1 MSKNV
6 PKCPNVFWGNFFKT
20 FFSPVFHGVIE
31 SFRKNQK
38 SFKNA
43 KMPNI
48 VPKIVQTCFEH
59 VLWQFF
65 RKKKLPRVPCRVGP
79 SIFFQ
84 NSKKFN
90 IPKVHKIVSK
100 SLQMCFEHVLGQFF
114 PTSFCPVFHGGWIFR
129 KFSKKSKKLSKFQ
142 NCQKSFP
149 KRVQTCFEHALWR
162 FFRFFLPSVP
172 CRAFQ
177 IFWTWKYELS
187 FPDLKIR
194 AQFSDTILKRL
205 SSSIHATVNI
215 RNPISDFLDL
225 KLWDQIRE
233 LKNKSS
239 IFWTWKVWIQFPG
252 LKIWGRYLEKTQEKK
267 SKKFQSSKIVQNCS
281 QVSKRVLGQFF

>member
-1 MSKNV
+1 M
-6 PKCPNVFWGNFFKT
+6 
-20 FFSPVFHGVIE
+20 
-31 SFRKNQK
+31 
-38 SFKNA
+38 
-43 KMPNI
+43 
-48 VPKIVQTCFEH
+48 
-59 VLWQFF
+59 
-65 RKKKLPRVPCRVGP
+65 
-79 SIFFQ
+79 
-84 NSKKFN
+84 
-90 IPKVHKIVSK
+90 HKIVSK
-100 SLQMCFEHVLGQFF
+100 SLQM
-114 PTSFCPVFHGGWIFR
+114 
-129 KFSKKSKKLSKFQ
+129 
-142 NCQKSFP
+142 
-149 KRVQTCFEHALWR
+149 CFEHALWR

-194 AQFSDTILKRL
+194 VQFSDTILKRL
-205 SSSIHATVNI
+205 SSCIHATVNI

-267 SKKFQSSKIVQNCS
+267 SKIFQSSKIVQNCS
-281 QVSKRVLGQFF
+281 QVSKRVLGLFLGRKFFPTNPWGVESRKIFKKKTFQNSMKAQDRSQKYSNVFWTCFGVIFFE